1 MPFDHSKQC
10 LILKKSVSFQ
20 ICSKK
25 YLRLFIVRSQNF
37 NDFHLEEKIIVE
49 ILFNGESDRKRVA
62 YATSLSYFKISLL
75 HKVLRS
81 VLNNYK
87 RYNISLRASIL
98 TSSPWTNQWSGTADT
113 FLIFKTFPL
122 HGLSQGFRVLL
133 QGLIFILSRFME
145 SHELLVR
152 KENHWRYWLL

>member
-20 ICSKK
+20 ICLKK

-37 NDFHLEEKIIVE
+37 NDFHLEGKIIVE

-75 HKVLRS
+75 HKALRS
-81 VLNNYK
+81 VVNNYK

-98 TSSPWTNQWSGTADT
+98 TSSS
-113 FLIFKTFPL
+113 
-122 HGLSQGFRVLL
+122 
-133 QGLIFILSRFME
+133 
-145 SHELLVR
+145 
-152 KENHWRYWLL
+152 

>member
-10 LILKKSVSFQ
+10 LILKKYASFQ
-20 ICSKK
+20 ICLKK

-75 HKVLRS
+75 HKALRS
-81 VLNNYK
+81 VVNNYK

-98 TSSPWTNQWSGTADT
+98 TSYPWTNQWSGTADT
-113 FLIFKTFPL
+113 FLIFKTCPL